1 MKLYGTLTSPFVR
14 RVRAVALELGAR
26 VDLVDVSQPDGQE
39 LLRAVNP
46 IAKVPT
52 AEIGGQLWFDS
63 HAIVAELLA
72 TRGHGSLR
80 VPPGFDAAESNFL
93 VAVDGAL
100 EPAIRLFYFRRDK
113 LAIDGLPY
121 MVKERERVRAV
132 MTWLER
138 QVSPPWC
145 TRHEGFGLAEL
156 NLITALDWMQYRDA
170 YPVGDHP
177 RLLEVRAA
185 HADRPSLRGTLP
197 P

>member
-14 RVRAVALELGAR
+14 RVRAVALELG
-26 VDLVDVSQPDGQE
+26 VEVQLVDVSQPHGQE
-39 LLRAVNP
+39 LLGAVSP
-46 IAKVPT
+46 IAKVPV
-52 AEIGGQLWFDS
+52 AELDGSLWFDS
-63 HAIVAELLA
+63 HAIVTELLA
-72 TRGHGSLR
+72 ARGHGTLR
-80 VPPGFDAAESNFL
+80 VPPSLSAAESNFM

-113 LAIDGLPY
+113 VAIDDLPY

-132 MTWLER
+132 MTWLEG
-138 QVSPPWC
+138 QVRPPWC
-145 TRHEGFGLAEL
+145 TRQDGFGLAEL
-156 NLITALDWMQYRDA
+156 WLITALDWMTYRDA

-185 HADRPSLRGTLP
+185 HRERPSLRETLP